1 MSEGRCPCGPE
12 VFVAQKM
19 GLNLAEG
26 FDGCFDRVVVVADEE
41 TVLVDIIGVFQCAV
55 DRVIEVF
62 ENFVFSEVARYNGA
76 AFEAFGDQSLYKVRA
91 FEVAFGF
98 DHEGEAEPAAGACFA
113 LDAQV

>member
-12 VFVAQKM
+12 VFVAQKR

-41 TVLVDIIGVFQCAV
+41 TVLVDVIGVFQCAV

-62 ENFVFSEVARYNGA
+62 EDFVFGEVTRHNGA
-76 AFEAFGDQSLYKVRA
+76 AFEAFGDQSFYKFGA